1 MTRRPVKRREPWLFG
16 VLRVLGALVGWFAF
30 TGLFAIALILAG
42 VRR

>member
-1 MTRRPVKRREPWLFG
+1 MSRRTSRRREPWLLG

-30 TGLFAIALILAG
+30 TGLFAIVLMLAG